1 MADDFSWLREFQ
13 GEASDSGP
21 DDLFG
26 SQMLG
31 VQQGFEK
38 VVDLLHGNIW
48 ITLKLPAIMLFV
60 HGAIGYFYMF

>member
-31 VQQGFEK
+31 MQQGFEK
-38 VVDLLHGNIW
+38 VVELLHGI
-48 ITLKLPAIMLFV
+48 FGS
-60 HGAIGYFYMF
+60 H